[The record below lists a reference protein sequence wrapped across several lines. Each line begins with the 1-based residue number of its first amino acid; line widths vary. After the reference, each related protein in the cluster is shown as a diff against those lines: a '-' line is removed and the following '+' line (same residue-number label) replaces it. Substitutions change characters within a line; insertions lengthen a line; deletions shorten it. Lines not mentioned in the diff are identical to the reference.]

1 MVQGVR
7 QVYARMEGGLTLPDA
22 TYYWSADRSAVL
34 DEYGIRMQELRMLA
48 RISAAAA
55 SSTAHDATHTHYTW
69 FVTEWGGGCGGSRPR
84 AATRRGPA
92 RLPPSL
98 EQWQNRLLL
107 VVPPSIGQT
116 VKWCE
121 PLPSRCQC

>member
-34 DEYGIRMQELRMLA
+34 DEYGFRMQELRMLA

-69 FVTEWGGGCGGSRPR
+69 FDTEWVVATAAVVFGTKR
-84 AATRRGPA
+84 AAQLKRRS
-92 RLPPSL
+92 RLE
-98 EQWQNRLLL
+98 EQRA
-107 VVPPSIGQT
+107 PR
-116 VKWCE
+116 CDD
-121 PLPSRCQC
+121 CQCPGLCA